1 MKRMKKNT
9 AAILLLCLVTVLGG
23 CATKGVVTEQTV
35 LPSPQLP
42 EVPYNDSRQDV
53 KQTVVLYLPSP
64 DGEKL
69 VTVPVEATFSVS
81 RHPAEALCRLLY
93 SHPGNEYAAAFGQD
107 VALSDVYPVEV
118 SGNTATV
125 ILSAGALRLSHE
137 ELFMVCQATANTLGQ
152 LEDVQYVNVLING
165 VQPGLDLAA
174 TQPSGCYQPVAQLET
189 SAQWSRAASGKN
201 ASRQTVSAALY
212 YPAAGARGIVCEAR
226 PLSFGSMEY
235 TDVLQTLLSALSEGP
250 EALQGVPRYPDF
262 SLYLSQEP
270 VVAEEN
276 GTKRVVLHFDA
287 SLNGAIIEH
296 GITRS
301 VMAASLVYTFTT
313 FIPGVEGVEIHIGEE
328 MITSLTPTATLTG
341 AGETIVFENGL
352 MKRGDLAGFLLSGC
366 TLYFAGEDGMLHR
379 VTRMVP
385 CYESRNVRFIVGQ
398 LMKGSQD
405 YDSAEKLQPVLP
417 AGLRDADLIG
427 VSMEGDTLVLH
438 FSENLI
444 ALCRGM
450 DETQERNL
458 IYAMVNT
465 LCELPQ
471 VKKVRFLI
479 NGQQPQ
485 TLAGA
490 LYLPGSFL
498 SNRDIISAE

>member
-1 MKRMKKNT
+1 MKKHT
-9 AAILLLCLVTVLGG
+9 AAILLLCLVMVLGG
-23 CATKGVVTEQTV
+23 CATKGVVTEQAV
-35 LPSPQLP
+35 LPSPQPP
-42 EVPYNDSRQDV
+42 EAPYNDSRQDV
-53 KQTVVLYLPSP
+53 KRTVLLYLPSAG
-64 DGEKL
+64 GEKL
-69 VTVPVEATFSVS
+69 VTVPVEAELSVS

-93 SHPGNEYAAAFGQD
+93 TYPGNEYAAAFSPD
-107 VALSDVYPVEV
+107 VALSGVHPVEV

-125 ILSAGALRLSHE
+125 ILSAGALRLNHE
-137 ELFMVCQATANTLGQ
+137 ELFLVCQATANTLGQ
-152 LEDVQYVNVLING
+152 LEDIQYVNVLING

-174 TQPSGCYQPVAQLET
+174 TQPAGCYQPVAQLET
-189 SAQWSRAASGKN
+189 SAQWSRAVSGKN
-201 ASRQTVSAALY
+201 ASRQTISAAVY

-226 PLSFGSMEY
+226 PLSFGSLEY
-235 TDVLQTLLSALSEGP
+235 TDVLQTLLAALSEGP
-250 EALQGVPRYPDF
+250 EALQGIPRYPDF

-270 VVAEEN
+270 AVVEEN
-276 GTKRVVLHFDA
+276 GTKRVVLYFDA

-313 FIPGVEGVEIHIGEE
+313 FIPGVEGVEIHIGDE

-352 MKRGDLAGFLLSGC
+352 MKRSALSGFLLSGC
-366 TLYFAGEDGMLHR
+366 TLYFAGEDGKLHR

-385 CYESRNVRFIVGQ
+385 CYENRNVRFVIGQ

-405 YDSAEKLQPVLP
+405 YDSVEKLQPVLP

-438 FSENLI
+438 FSENLMT
-444 ALCRGM
+444 LCGGM
-450 DETQERNL
+450 DETRERNM

-490 LYLPGSFL
+490 LYLPGSCL
-498 SNRDIISAE
+498 PNRDILSAE